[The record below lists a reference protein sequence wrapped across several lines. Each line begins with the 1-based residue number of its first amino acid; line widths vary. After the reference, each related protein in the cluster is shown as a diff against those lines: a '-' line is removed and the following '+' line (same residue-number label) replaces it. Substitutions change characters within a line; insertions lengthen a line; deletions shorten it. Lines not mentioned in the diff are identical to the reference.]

1 MFNHNNSILNY
12 DNFLPN
18 NDNYEHISSTSPL
31 QASIQLTEVMLT
43 GEEQTV
49 EFQAGDESGKFIIS
63 GAALA
68 ASAVG
73 GIASG
78 VAGKKC
84 SVM

>member
-1 MFNHNNSILNY
+1 
-12 DNFLPN
+12 
-18 NDNYEHISSTSPL
+18 
-31 QASIQLTEVMLT
+31 MLT

-49 EFQAGDESGKFIIS
+49 EFMGGDESGKFVVS

-68 ASAVG
+68 ASAIG